1 MKILH
6 YSLGLPPFRSG
17 GLTKYSVDLMSS
29 QVANGDEVSL
39 LYPGHYSLNKKLRIS
54 QEKFF
59 KGVGIFEVVNPM
71 FIPLLTGIPSP
82 EVYLKNIDENIY
94 IDFLKRLGV
103 GVIHIHTLMGLN
115 KELISAAKK
124 LNIKTIFTSHDYF
137 GICPK
142 VNLIDLKGEICSDYN
157 KGKNCIECNINGYS
171 KSLVTL
177 MQSKTYR
184 NLKNSSILKK
194 LRAYKQML
202 IIKKNKNIANI
213 DNTTKLENQVEPRK
227 VKEKS
232 NKNNDSLAAGYVNL
246 RKYAIDIL
254 NNIDFIHY
262 NSSVAKDTYEKYID
276 NENSRILNITHSNIQ
291 DNRIRKNS
299 NSNDPLKIT
308 YIGSIEKYKG
318 LYFLLDVLEKLL
330 KNNINGW
337 KLNIYG
343 KNVNID
349 TDEFKGKVE
358 LNGTYDYNE
367 LESIF
372 KNTDILIVPSIWYE
386 TFGYIALEAFSYGV
400 PVIITDLVGF
410 KDMIIPEVTG
420 IVIKAD
426 EDELYGKLQTIIK
439 DRKKLSYINRNIN
452 ELLNIY
458 TMGRHTKDVKQL
470 YRKLKTFNEESN
482 PIFNG

>member
-1 MKILH
+1 VVIKILH
-6 YSLGLPPFRSG
+6 YSLGLPPFRTG

-39 LYPGHYSLNKKLRIS
+39 LYPGHYSLNKKLGIK

-59 KGVGIFEVVNPM
+59 KGIGIFEVVNPM
-71 FIPLLTGIPSP
+71 FIPLLSGIPSP
-82 EVYLKNIDENIY
+82 EDYLKDVDENIY
-94 IDFLKRLGV
+94 TNFLKRLGV

-115 KELISAAKK
+115 KELITAAKK

-142 VNLIDLKGEICSDYN
+142 VNLIDLQGEICSNYN
-157 KGKNCIECNINGYS
+157 NGKNCIECNVNGYS

-177 MQSKTYR
+177 MQSKIYR
-184 NLKNSSILKK
+184 NLKSSPILKK
-194 LRAYKQML
+194 LRAYKQGL
-202 IIKKNKNIANI
+202 IIRKNKNAADL
-213 DNTTKLENQVEPRK
+213 DNEAQPENQVGPAVK
-227 VKEKS
+227 VKERS
-232 NKNNDSLAAGYVNL
+232 NNDENSLASGYVKL
-246 RKYAIDIL
+246 RKYAKDIL
-254 NNIDFIHY
+254 DNIDFIHY

-276 NENSRILNITHSNIQ
+276 NENSRILNITHSNIH
-291 DNRIRKNS
+291 DNRIIKNS
-299 NSNDPLKIT
+299 NSNKPLKIT

-330 KNNINGW
+330 KNNVNGW
-337 KLNIYG
+337 NLNIYG

-358 LNGTYDYNE
+358 LNGTYDYTE
-367 LESIF
+367 LENIF
-372 KNTDILIVPSIWYE
+372 KKTDILVVPSIWYE

-410 KDMIIPEVTG
+410 KDMIIPQVTG

-426 EDELYGKLQTIIK
+426 EDELYTELQTIING
-439 DRKKLSYINRNIN
+439 REKLSYINRNIN

-458 TMGRHTKDVKQL
+458 TMGRHTKDVKKL
-470 YRKLKTFNEESN
+470 YRKSIIL
-482 PIFNG
+482 

>member
-1 MKILH
+1 
-6 YSLGLPPFRSG
+6 
-17 GLTKYSVDLMSS
+17 MSS

-39 LYPGHYSLNKKLRIS
+39 LYPGHYSLNKELRIN

-59 KGVGIFEVVNPM
+59 RGAGVFEIVNPM
-71 FIPLLTGIPSP
+71 FIPLLSGVPSP
-82 EVYLKNIDENIY
+82 LDYLKDVDEDIY

-103 GVIHIHTLMGLN
+103 QVIHIHTLMGLN

-142 VNLIDLKGEICSDYN
+142 VNLIDLQGDICTGYDN
-157 KGKNCIECNINGYS
+157 GKNCIECNANGYS

-177 MQSKTYR
+177 MQSKIYR
-184 NLKNSSILKK
+184 NFKSSPIIKK
-194 LRAYKQML
+194 LRAYKQSL
-202 IIKKNKNIANI
+202 IIKKNKNAANI
-213 DNTTKLENQVEPRK
+213 DNETKPENKAKPQQ

-232 NKNNDSLAAGYVNL
+232 NKSSKGNNNNDALAAGYVNL
-246 RKYAIDIL
+246 RKYAVDIL

-276 NENSRILNITHSNIQ
+276 NENSRVLNITHSNIE
-291 DNRIRKNS
+291 DNRILKSS
-299 NSNDPLKIT
+299 NSDQPLKIT

-330 KNNINGW
+330 KNKINGW
-337 KLNIYG
+337 KLNVYG

-349 TDEFKGKVE
+349 TDEFNGKVK

-367 LESIF
+367 LENIF
-372 KNTDILIVPSIWYE
+372 KKTDILVVPSIWYE

-439 DRKKLSYINRNIN
+439 NRKKLSYINRNIN

-458 TMGRHTKDVKQL
+458 TMGKHTKDVKLL
-470 YRKLKTFNEESN
+470 YRR
-482 PIFNG
+482 